1 MRELPAI
8 VLRDVVK
15 TYRMF
20 GSQRHQLLEVLGLSR
35 WLPGYTPPPHTE
47 FTALSGLNLEIRKGE
62 RVGIVG
68 RNGAGKTTLLKLI
81 CGNFAPTSGQVE
93 VNGQVQALMAM
104 GIGFHPD
111 YTGRDN
117 VLASL
122 QYNGLSRQEYEAAL
136 EDVIDFCELG
146 EFIDQPFKTYSM
158 GMQARL
164 MFATSTAIRPDIL
177 IVDEV
182 LGAGDGYFVAKSRQR
197 MERLVGGGCTMLLV
211 SHSTAQ
217 VLEMCER
224 AIWLDQGRIRM
235 RGEAFLVVKAYE
247 QYLHGPIAELA
258 SPPPQPATNPLGIK
272 QPESADTSED
282 APAVPPADTASGTS
296 RAGIPDN
303 LTLQEPRYLPHAA
316 TPTLPRVQ
324 PPESFSFLAP
334 GGLSRWDS
342 EVGVKVMGFGIM
354 TERGPTDRLVA
365 MRPAKFLFTLV
376 AERDGKFDCRYGIAL
391 HDHLGRCLTRIF
403 SPQDAFEARA
413 GERRVVEILLNPC
426 QVGPGDYTLGISVL
440 EHQALEK
447 LNSTPRFDLL
457 SRSFALRVELPE
469 SLAALESAFF
479 HTAEWSFLASAGE
492 VSS

>member
-224 AIWLDQGRIRM
+224 AIWLDKGQMRM
-235 RGEAFLVVKAYE
+235 EGDAFEVVKAYE
-247 QYLHGPIAELA
+247 EFVHGSMTVSGIGVAQRVPVQVRGPDAAQERKVKTAESFLQEPKFIPHEHELQF
-258 SPPPQPATNPLGIK
+258 PPPQLVGFQHVARGGI
-272 QPESADTSED
+272 
-282 APAVPPADTASGTS
+282 
-296 RAGIPDN
+296 
-303 LTLQEPRYLPHAA
+303 
-316 TPTLPRVQ
+316 
-324 PPESFSFLAP
+324 
-334 GGLSRWDS
+334 SRW
-342 EVGVKVMGFGIM
+342 EAERGVKVTALELG
-354 TERGPTDRLVA
+354 RLEGVTNKLVS
-365 MRPAKFLFTLV
+365 MEPARVSFALE
-376 AERDGKFDCRYGIAL
+376 AEMDGHFNCRYGFAV
-391 HDHLGRCLTRIF
+391 HDHLGRCITRIYG
-403 SPQDAFEARA
+403 PRDEFELRE
-413 GERRVVEILLNPC
+413 GERRTVEMVLNPL
-426 QVGPGDYTLGISVL
+426 QIGPGDYTLGLSVL
-440 EHQALEK
+440 DYGPLETI
-447 LNSTPRFDLL
+447 NTARRFDLL
-457 SRSFALRVELPE
+457 GRSFEFKVEVPD
-469 SLAALESAFF
+469 SIAATECLVY
-479 HTAEWSFLASAGE
+479 HTAEWRFH
-492 VSS
+492 